1 MDILKHPIYKA
12 IYELGREIENLPAS
26 EQQTKLAVMCSN
38 LQEPADLLYSQWQ
51 NALNRLDDAI
61 SAEMKRDA

>member
-12 IYELGREIENLPAS
+12 IYDLGREIESLPAS
-26 EQQTKLAVMCSN
+26 EQATKLSVMCSE

-51 NALNRLDDAI
+51 SASNRLDDCI
-61 SAEMKRDA
+61 VGDMKRDA